1 MATSIEEKL
10 GFTSGKEEIAA
21 SDDTYESPVTEFSA
35 THDQVVALAQA
46 NMDFLA
52 GMAMP
57 TVAQYNF
64 PERYQ
69 AIWMWLLSYL
79 PQTRVFPKLA
89 LGLPRG
95 FAKTTFIKLFIL
107 YVILFTDKKFIM
119 VIAATAAKA
128 EGIIADVIGM
138 LEEVNIKR
146 SFGDYS
152 LGLTIDRQEH
162 KEFGFRGRHIIIFG
176 DGQNGKGIR
185 GSNFHNNRP
194 DLMIFEDIQT
204 REDADSQVVSEG
216 IERWMQG
223 TAMKAK
229 SPFGCMYIFVA
240 NMYPTKWSILRRL
253 KDNPSWI
260 KFIAGAILEDGTSF
274 WEELHPIAQLLEE
287 YESDYNSGHPEIF
300 FSEVMNDENASA
312 NNAIDLSK
320 IPAYAYDGSIS
331 AGSFIVI
338 DPSNDKSN
346 SDAVSIGNFDIYE
359 GTPVL
364 TELIEDRL
372 SPGDTI
378 RKALKMAM
386 KRGASLIAVEANAY
400 QYSLCY
406 WFEVIMQEIGMTG
419 IEVVPIYSGSLAKNT
434 RILTMFKAYAKGE
447 LAVHPDTKAAVHSQI
462 IAFNPLR
469 RDNTDGVLDLLTY
482 APRVL
487 TEFSHFITINSIL
500 GNEDFDTA
508 KVWDVEDTCSF

>member
-1 MATSIEEKL
+1 MATIEEKL
-10 GFTSGKEEIAA
+10 GFVDEPAPVEEIVA
-21 SDDTYESPVTEFSA
+21 PVEAFSA
-35 THDQVVALAQA
+35 TQDQVTTIARENL
-46 NMDFLA
+46 NFLA
-52 GMAMP
+52 AIAMP
-57 TVAQYNF
+57 DVMQYNF
-64 PERYQ
+64 PVTYLAVWQ
-69 AIWMWLLSYL
+69 WLLSYL
-79 PQTRVFPKLA
+79 PQERVFPKLA

-95 FAKTTFIKLFIL
+95 FAKTTFIKIFIL
-107 YVILFTDKKFIM
+107 YCILFTNKKFIM
-119 VIAATAAKA
+119 IIAATAAKA

-138 LEEVNIKR
+138 LEETNIKR
-146 SFGDYS
+146 AFGDYS
-152 LGLTIDRQEH
+152 IGLTIDRQEH
-162 KEFGFRGRHIIIFG
+162 KEFGFRGRHIILFG

-185 GSNFHNNRP
+185 GSNFNNQRP

-204 REDADSQVVSEG
+204 REDADSQTVSEG

-240 NMYPTKWSILRRL
+240 NMYPTKWSLLRRL
-253 KDNPSWI
+253 KDNPSWV
-260 KFIAGAILEDGTSF
+260 KFIAGAILEDGSSL
-274 WEELHPIAQLLEE
+274 WEELHPISQLLDEF
-287 YESDYNSGHPEIF
+287 ESDNNAGHPEIF

-320 IPAYAYDGSIS
+320 VPPYAYEGSIA
-331 AGSFIVI
+331 AGSFIII

-346 SDAVSIGNFDIYE
+346 SDAVSIGNFDILD

-378 RKALKMAM
+378 KKALTMAM
-386 KRGASLIAVEANAY
+386 KRGTSLIAIEANAY

-406 WFEVIMQEIGMTG
+406 WFEEIKKDLGITG

-434 RILTMFKAYAKGE
+434 RILSMFKAYVRGE
-447 LAVHPDTKAAVHSQI
+447 IAVHPSCKSQVHAQI
-462 IAFNPLR
+462 ISFNPLK
-469 RDNTDGVLDLLTY
+469 RDNTDGILDLLTY

-487 TEFSHFITINSIL
+487 TEFSHYIALNSVT

-508 KVWDVEDTCSF
+508 RVWDLEETCSF